1 MATRE
6 GKVMHRIL
14 NLDDAI
20 DFNMYP
26 SYEEILDSLSEDLC
40 FTYTDVARKA
50 DGKSKYRLSDIC
62 YVTKDFVNYFIEHGT
77 INNSVNRAKILYDLY
92 ACRWLVITD
101 LKYPTYLD
109 WKYKHSD
116 MSIDHIL
123 PKKYFPLLTFD
134 CSNWQPLS
142 IEENKDK
149 GTEFAKEGKEVVNRI
164 KVELQVDFYDAYSS
178 IKG

>member
-1 MATRE
+1 
-6 GKVMHRIL
+6 MHRRL
-14 NLDDAI
+14 NLDDTI
-20 DFNMYP
+20 DFDMYP
-26 SYEEILDSLSEDLC
+26 SYEEILENLSEDLR

-50 DGKSKYRLSDIC
+50 DGKFTYQLSDIC
-62 YVTKDFVNYFIEHGT
+62 YVTHDFVNSFITYGT
-77 INNSVNRAKILYDLY
+77 VNNNVNRAKILYYLY

-109 WKYKHSD
+109 WKYKHNN

-134 CSNWQPLS
+134 CSNWQPLT
-142 IEENKDK
+142 IKENNNK

-164 KVELQVDFYDAYSS
+164 KSELQTHFCNAYNK
-178 IKG
+178 IRG